1 MRLAGCV
8 HTVILLLLC
17 IGCSTAIGRERAA
30 VVVGVGT
37 YHPKTVNGK
46 NLDGAGNDLALMQEV
61 LAQYG
66 FSRDDE
72 TVLIDEQASREA
84 IVAAINQKL
93 LTLDRG
99 SIAVF
104 YFSGHGSTV
113 KGNDKVGAWENE
125 TIVPYDGRVAGE
137 PIRDI
142 RDVEIYGWLKQL
154 DARGVRAV
162 FIFDSCYSGGAARA
176 GTALKM
182 MPSAAE
188 NTRPPDTDS
197 GHILRSDQ
205 ITGATALTVLTASSA
220 IEPAVVT
227 KSASSG
233 QWRSEFTARLHDVLV
248 SSSSRPPAT
257 WSPVIDRVREQLK
270 AGGDVAIQKPQLF
283 GAGNAPVF
291 GTNPFSNSID
301 AKRTSATS
309 AVLVGA
315 GLDLGVTVGSIYK
328 LFGTGQVPW
337 LAAEDFEAKAK
348 VTSADHLT
356 AVLTAMDGR
365 ELTSPVLKAVEFD
378 YAMPKFRFKFD
389 RSGVSGLGP
398 LDQKAISEAL
408 KAFDGS
414 ARSDDPELT
423 VAVSVVSGH
432 LQLATSDGRPVGT
445 PIELTNGTAVRDAL
459 KQRLANYARW
469 LRLFA
474 WKRSSRPPAIF
485 TYQLAY
491 GNGQDEK
498 IIEGTAFRASDVPT
512 GATVRLSVT
521 NENVRT
527 VNVDAILLRPDFG
540 IEFCPLGLIQ
550 RNKRLPTEQT
560 SVGSRPGVGAWK
572 LIISD
577 PSSQRLDFAFLGT
590 DRNARTARGSLETE
604 LGDVWDDVSS
614 ISSRGISATG
624 EWSIVDVPFKVAES
638 AAIADPGPAGHCLNL
653 AGTGASP

>member
-1 MRLAGCV
+1 MRLASSV
-8 HTVILLLLC
+8 RTAILLLLC
-17 IGCSTAIGRERAA
+17 LCCGGAAIGRERAA

-37 YHPKTVNGK
+37 YDPHTVNGQ
-46 NLDGAGNDLALMQEV
+46 NLDGAGNDLALMQEI

-66 FSRDDE
+66 FGRDDE
-72 TVLIDEQASREA
+72 TILMDEQASREA
-84 IVAAINQKL
+84 IMGAIKQKL
-93 LTLDRG
+93 LSLDRG
-99 SIAVF
+99 SRAVF

-137 PIRDI
+137 PNRDI
-142 RDVEIYGWLKQL
+142 RDVEIYSWLKEL

-162 FIFDSCYSGGAARA
+162 FIFDSCYSGGIARA
-176 GTALKM
+176 GTALKRL
-182 MPSAAE
+182 PSATE
-188 NTRPPDTDS
+188 DKRPPDTDT

-205 ITGATALTVLTASSA
+205 IAGTNSLTVLTASSA
-220 IEPAVVT
+220 FEPALVT
-227 KSASSG
+227 KADPSG
-233 QWRSEFTARLHDVLV
+233 QWRSEFTGRLHDVLV

-257 WSPVIDRVREQLK
+257 WGPVIDRVREQLK
-270 AGGDVAIQKPQLF
+270 AGGDIQKPQLF

-291 GTNPFSNSID
+291 GTSPFSNSID
-301 AKRTSATS
+301 AKRTSASS

-315 GLDLGVTVGSIYK
+315 GLDLGVTVGSVYK
-328 LFGTGQVPW
+328 LFGTDQVPW

-378 YAMPKFRFKFD
+378 YAIPKFKFKFD

-398 LDQKAISEAL
+398 LDQKAVSEGL
-408 KAFDGS
+408 KTFDVP
-414 ARSDDPELT
+414 ARSNDPE
-423 VAVSVVSGH
+423 VSVALSVASGR

-445 PIELTNGTAVRDAL
+445 AIELTNGTAVRDAL

-491 GNGQDEK
+491 GSDLNEK
-498 IIEGTAFRASDVPT
+498 IIEGTAFEASGAPT
-512 GATVRLSVT
+512 GAAVRLSVA
-521 NENVRT
+521 NENVRA

-540 IEFCPLGLIQ
+540 IEVCPLGLIQ
-550 RNKRLPTEQT
+550 RNKRLSTEQT
-560 SVGSRPGVGAWK
+560 SVGSRSGAGVWK

-577 PSSQRLDFAFLGT
+577 PSSQSLDLAFLGA
-590 DRNARTARGSLETE
+590 DRNARAARGSLETE

-614 ISSRGISATG
+614 TSSRGISAAG
-624 EWSIVDVPFKVAES
+624 EWSIVDVPFKVMEN
-638 AAIADPGPAGHCLNL
+638 AAIADSGPARHCLNL